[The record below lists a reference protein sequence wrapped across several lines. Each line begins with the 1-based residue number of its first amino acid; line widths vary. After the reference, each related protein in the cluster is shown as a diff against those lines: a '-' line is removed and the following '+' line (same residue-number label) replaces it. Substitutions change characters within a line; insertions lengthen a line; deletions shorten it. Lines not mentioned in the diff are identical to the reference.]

1 MYVKIIERKI
11 HCKTIFQHIN
21 KHSLDP
27 LEGLNTDKIVNTVD
41 GHGVD
46 QLVSVELP
54 HALNWKINM
63 ISGIQKMAEQSSNS
77 KIFFLLYF

>member
-1 MYVKIIERKI
+1 MNRFAEKSKEKKI

-27 LEGLNTDKIVNTVD
+27 LEGLNTDKIVHTVD
-41 GHGVD
+41 GHGVH

-54 HALNWKINM
+54 HALNWEIL
-63 ISGIQKMAEQSSNS
+63 GVQE
-77 KIFFLLYF
+77 